1 MRPVALH
8 LLTMLQINNILA
20 VLNTRIVLMYKSI
33 LSAALLSVPFTTLAT
48 SQPVTLPFIAEQA
61 TIDGQLNDPSWQRAK
76 KITID
81 NVTWPYENSKSPVT
95 THAYVYEDGETLFIG
110 FEANDPNPE
119 LIRAFYR
126 DRDAAWDD
134 DLVGLKIDSYN
145 NSQLAYQFF
154 INPLGVQQDSIEN
167 ELTKHES
174 SSWDGIWDSVGVIHE
189 NGYTVEVAI
198 PLRVL
203 NFDDSVAS
211 KTMAMEFLRFLPRSE
226 RLRISSMQID
236 HGNNC
241 WICQMPSYQGFEQA
255 KQGNNVAIIPSVVLG
270 KNETRDID
278 GSEVADWQS
287 ENNTEASLDVK
298 WGITPDITLNAT
310 INPDFSQVEADVA
323 QLSVNNNFSLFFPEK
338 RAFFLDNADY
348 FASTLN
354 LIHTRNIA
362 QPDYGTKITGSKNGH
377 TFAGFI
383 ANDTQTNVLIPGNLG
398 SSLVALDEKGE
409 NGALRYRYDF
419 ESGLSLGS
427 TATHRQSDDYKN
439 TVYSIDS
446 KYKPTVN
453 DVFLVQVLKSQTQYS
468 QDFIDELCD
477 GDNCSQPEQVSCE
490 LNSDCDYNEGV
501 LRVLSKEQQSGTGYY
516 VKYQHDEKYWRAF
529 ADYNYRDAD
538 LRADLGFIS
547 QVDFKKFTTGGE
559 YRWYGDKG
567 NWWNR
572 ANLYAD
578 WDITHNEN
586 NELLEKEA
594 QTSFSVSGPLQSF
607 FELSVEHRN
616 RTGLRHDKSRLDID
630 GNTDMFSENGVG
642 FYSDFKPTAGV
653 FASLFMYTGN
663 AVDLANNR
671 VGDKFHIRP
680 VLNMN
685 LGKHFEVRLR
695 HTYEQLEADGSEVFT
710 ANLSDV
716 RLTYQF
722 NVNSFVR
729 LAVIYTD
736 LERNQANY
744 IDDVDS
750 QYKNL
755 ATQLLYSYKLNPQ
768 TVFFAGYSDNGY
780 QDDELSSITK
790 EQRTLFA
797 KFSYAWLL

>member
-1 MRPVALH
+1 
-8 LLTMLQINNILA
+8 
-20 VLNTRIVLMYKSI
+20 MYKSI
-33 LSAALLSVPFTTLAT
+33 IFAVFFSAPFSVLSAT
-48 SQPVTLPFIAEQA
+48 QPIELPYIPQPAKV
-61 TIDGQLNDPSWQRAK
+61 DGKLDEPSWQQAK
-76 KITID
+76 KIVIE
-81 NVTWPYENSKSPVT
+81 NVTWPYENTQSPVT
-95 THAYVYEDGETLFIG
+95 TYAYVYEDGETLYIG
-110 FEANDPNPE
+110 FDAQDANPE
-119 LIRAFYR
+119 QIRAFYR
-126 DRDAAWDD
+126 DRDTAWDD

-174 SSWDGIWDSVGVIHE
+174 ASWDGIWESVGMVHE
-189 NGYTVEVAI
+189 SGYTVEVAI

-203 NFDDSVAS
+203 NFDDSITT

-241 WICQMPSYQGFEQA
+241 WICQMPSYIGFEQA
-255 KQGNNVAIIPSVVLG
+255 KQGNNIAVIPSIVAG
-270 KNETRDID
+270 KNENRDID
-278 GSEVADWQS
+278 ASGAGEWQS
-287 ENNTEASLDVK
+287 EQNTEASLDLK

-362 QPDYGTKITGSKNGH
+362 QPNYGAKITGSKSGH

-383 ANDTQTNVLIPGNLG
+383 ANDSQTNVLIPGNLG
-398 SSLVALDEKGE
+398 SSLVTLDSKSE
-409 NGALRYRYDF
+409 NAAMRYRYDF
-419 ESGLSLGS
+419 ESDLSLGS
-427 TATHRQSDDYKN
+427 TITHRQSNNYN
-439 TVYSIDS
+439 NSVLSIDS

-453 DVFLVQVLKSQTQYS
+453 DTLLVQVLKSETQYTEA
-468 QDFIDELCD
+468 FINALCD
-477 GDNCSQPEQVSCE
+477 GDSCLTANTE
-490 LNSDCDYNEGV
+490 PCEINQDCDLNEGV
-501 LRVLSKEQQSGTGYY
+501 LRVLDQQKQSGNGYF
-516 VKYQHDEKYWRAF
+516 VKYEHDEKYWRAF
-529 ADYNYRDAD
+529 ADYQYRDAD

-547 QVDFKKFTTGGE
+547 QVDFQKFTTGGE
-559 YRWYGDKG
+559 YRWYGEEH

-572 ANLYAD
+572 ANWYAD

-594 QTSFSVSGPLQSF
+594 QTSFSVNGPMQSY

-630 GNTDMFSENGVG
+630 SNTDLFSENGIG
-642 FYSDFKPTAGV
+642 LYSNFKPKAGL
-653 FASLFMYTGN
+653 FASLYMYTGN

-671 VGDKFHIRP
+671 VGDKLKIRP
-680 VLNMN
+680 ILNMN
-685 LGKHFEVRLR
+685 LGKHFEIRLR
-695 HTYEQLEADGSEVFT
+695 HTYETLDANGSEVFT
-710 ANLSDV
+710 ANLSDI
-716 RLTYQF
+716 RFTYQF
-722 NVNSFVR
+722 NVNSFLR

-736 LERNQANY
+736 LDRNKNNY

-750 QYKNL
+750 QYKKL

-768 TVFFAGYSDNGY
+768 TVLFAGYSDTGY
-780 QDDELSSITK
+780 QDDDLSSITK